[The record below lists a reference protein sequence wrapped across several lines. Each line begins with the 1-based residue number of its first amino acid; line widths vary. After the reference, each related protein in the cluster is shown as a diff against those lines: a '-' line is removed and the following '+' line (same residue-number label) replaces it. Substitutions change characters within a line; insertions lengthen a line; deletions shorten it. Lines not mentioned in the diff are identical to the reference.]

1 MGVLERLAQVLRVK
15 LYTFFIE
22 PDPGAPPPKPL
33 RSGSAL
39 SGAEEFVPKNLLSHH
54 PEFARLGRQ
63 KNPV

>member
-1 MGVLERLAQVLRVK
+1 VGVLERLAQVLRVK

-39 SGAEEFVPKNLLSHH
+39 SGAEEFAVSP
-54 PEFARLGRQ
+54 PRIC
-63 KNPV
+63 